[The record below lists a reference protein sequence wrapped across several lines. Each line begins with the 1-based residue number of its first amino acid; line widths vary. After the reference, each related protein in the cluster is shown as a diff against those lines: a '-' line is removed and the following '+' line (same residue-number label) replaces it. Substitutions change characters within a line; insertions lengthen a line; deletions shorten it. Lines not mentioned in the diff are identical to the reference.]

1 MRLFR
6 SCFPRLP
13 RRSVSRDRSTRE
25 VIRLR
30 GELDARSARATGL
43 RLVRLI
49 DAGPQVLEIDLG
61 EVTYLSPDG
70 CRALF
75 VALRAARAR
84 DTRVVV
90 THADERARLVLD
102 QIGLAR
108 VLAAQSGG
116 GT

>member
-6 SCFPRLP
+6 SRFPRRP
-13 RRSVSRDRSTRE
+13 VAHGQSARE
-25 VIRLR
+25 VVRLR

-61 EVTYLSPDG
+61 KVTYLSPDG

-84 DTRVVV
+84 GTRVVV
-90 THADERARLVLD
+90 THADERARSVLD
-102 QIGLAR
+102 QIGIAR
-108 VLAAQSGG
+108 VLPAQPGG
-116 GT
+116 GS